1 MNFRT
6 DGDIRALLKG
16 GVQKWQEKQNH
27 SYKWKMAKIKQWIA
41 SYHYE
46 FGGENSDR
54 DKKFLSKYP
63 QRFSHFFA
71 VDKHVKTQK
80 VNY

>member
-27 SYKWKMAKIKQWIA
+27 SYNWKMAQIK
-41 SYHYE
+41 H
-46 FGGENSDR
+46 FDNLCTNGERYIFPPSLVVAYSEREKKYNA
-54 DKKFLSKYP
+54 DKL
-63 QRFSHFFA
+63 
-71 VDKHVKTQK
+71 
-80 VNY
+80 